1 MAPSIRR
8 RSVFQDWVVSVCH
21 PRYFRDEIRRFTV
34 CGWNLG
40 GLFVAVSFSIV
51 EKTARAQQGGAP
63 AFRFFHRSLPPKL
76 PRRLVLAF
84 LILAG
89 HLSVGSAG
97 VISSGDASGQNPVEP
112 VSLSGCFSLVSA
124 GGRNLSDFRIDRG
137 LCPSATIDGS
147 SGIEADLVLVGGS
160 AGATI
165 TATRQASSLVTGD
178 FVGLS
183 IPTPVTFDLFTP
195 QGAFSELQRNW
206 RGEFRR
212 WDDRPELKLL
222 SRKKLQQVDLREG
235 LLPVTRERKN
245 NAADFAFQRAVSGLF
260 SGATSSV
267 WSRQLEVRQTR
278 IYRRF
283 GRDLSGF
290 EELRKVAMGK
300 IKAEDL

>member
-8 RSVFQDWVVSVCH
+8 RSPFEGWVISVCH

-34 CGWNLG
+34 CGWNLEG
-40 GLFVAVSFSIV
+40 VFVAVSFSIV
-51 EKTARAQQGGAP
+51 EKTARARQGGAP
-63 AFRFFHRSLPPKL
+63 AFRFFHRSLPSKF

-84 LILAG
+84 LVVAG

-97 VISSGDASGQNPVEP
+97 VISSGDASGRNPVDP
-112 VSLSGCFSLVSA
+112 VSLSGGFSLVSA
-124 GGRNLSDFRIDRG
+124 GGRNLSDCRMDCG
-137 LCPSATIDGS
+137 KCPSATIGGS
-147 SGIEADLVLVGGS
+147 SGIEADFAPVGVS
-160 AGATI
+160 AGVAI
-165 TATRQASSLVTGD
+165 TSTRQASSLVMGD
-178 FVGLS
+178 LVGLS
-183 IPTPVTFDLFTP
+183 TPTPVAFDLFTP
-195 QGAFSELQRNW
+195 QGVFSELQRNW

-235 LLPVTRERKN
+235 LLPVTGERNN

-260 SGATSSV
+260 SGTTSTV